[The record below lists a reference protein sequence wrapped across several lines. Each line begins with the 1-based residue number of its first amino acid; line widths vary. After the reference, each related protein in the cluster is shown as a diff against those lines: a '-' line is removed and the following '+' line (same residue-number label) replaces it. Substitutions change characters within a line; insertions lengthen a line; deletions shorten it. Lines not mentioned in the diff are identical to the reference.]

1 MLSHMNVVDPF
12 IFYYVFLYEIQKCI
26 FPCVFPKIG
35 IRAVFNLMYVLE
47 SKKTI
52 FIVFWKFCSN
62 FYAYFS
68 FRTIVW

>member
-47 SKKTI
+47 SKKTV
-52 FIVFWKFCSN
+52 FIVF
-62 FYAYFS
+62 
-68 FRTIVW
+68 